1 MIIMFSYTNKQIN
14 KCSSSLQTY
23 IPFCILLLR
32 YYSQA
37 ESYFLTRDGALL
49 RITHFKGIAYFLNM
63 FFELNN
69 QPIEWDMDVPCS
81 TSGVGEE
88 LEYTKW

>member
-1 MIIMFSYTNKQIN
+1 M
-14 KCSSSLQTY
+14 
-23 IPFCILLLR
+23 
-32 YYSQA
+32 
-37 ESYFLTRDGALL
+37 
-49 RITHFKGIAYFLNM
+49 HFKGIAYFLNM